1 MLPRIGFLSRV
12 IYSPTLK
19 QSSLIYLFVTVQ
31 CAGGGGSGGGGDG
44 GGGGADGVVLG
55 NLVR

>member
-44 GGGGADGVVLG
+44 GGGADGVVLG